1 MGVEPEICKD
11 AFEVLEDMKPFAE
24 SFDIPEGQPV
34 LEEVFVHAIQVSDE
48 LLVLN
53 NAYEYLSC

>member
-1 MGVEPEICKD
+1 MGVEPEIGKD
-11 AFEVLEDMKPFAE
+11 AFEVLEDIKPFAE

-34 LEEVFVHAIQVSDE
+34 LEEIFVHAIHVLDE

-53 NAYEYLSC
+53 NA